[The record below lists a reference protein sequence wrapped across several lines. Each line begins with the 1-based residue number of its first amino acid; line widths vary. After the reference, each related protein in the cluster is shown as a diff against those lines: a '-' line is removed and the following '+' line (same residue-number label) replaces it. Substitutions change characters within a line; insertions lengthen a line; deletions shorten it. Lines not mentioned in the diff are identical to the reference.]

1 MSKKTA
7 LVGYT
12 GFVGSNLCRSAS
24 FDFLANSKN
33 VQQLYG
39 VRPDVLIYAGVTGT
53 KWYANTHKEYDEAII
68 RAAEENIVKI
78 APKKLVLISTVDVY
92 SSIDDVT
99 EETPIEVA
107 KLHTYGKNRYMLE
120 KWTEENIEDYH
131 IVRLPAIYGENLKK
145 NFIYDLIH
153 LVPYTLT
160 KDRMD
165 AIITNYS
172 DISSY
177 YRLNVDKNF
186 ELIPLEKG
194 EYRKLREIFAEIPM
208 NALSFTNSESSY
220 QFLNL
225 ATVWKY
231 IETVIKEQIRT
242 INLVTEPIAAEEVFE
257 YIYHDKFRNDTVN
270 RINYNLKS
278 IYADSIVGHGKQYYG
293 DKDAVL
299 YDLEKFVRQ
308 EIEKL

>member
-1 MSKKTA
+1 M
-7 LVGYT
+7 
-12 GFVGSNLCRSAS
+12 
-24 FDFLANSKN
+24 
-33 VQQLYG
+33 
-39 VRPDVLIYAGVTGT
+39 
-53 KWYANTHKEYDEAII
+53 
-68 RAAEENIVKI
+68 
-78 APKKLVLISTVDVY
+78 
-92 SSIDDVT
+92 
-99 EETPIEVA
+99 
-107 KLHTYGKNRYMLE
+107 
-120 KWTEENIEDYH
+120 
-131 IVRLPAIYGENLKK
+131 
-145 NFIYDLIH
+145 
-153 LVPYTLT
+153 
-160 KDRMD
+160 
-165 AIITNYS
+165 
-172 DISSY
+172 
-177 YRLNVDKNF
+177 
-186 ELIPLEKG
+186 EKG
-194 EYRKLREIFAEIPM
+194 EYRKLRDIFAEIPM